1 MYSNKTVK
9 AVKNSYVIELENA
22 EKTISLSVYPPTIK
36 AVKKMQKLNTES
48 DDVIDEMVD
57 IISSIISNNKEH
69 ITLTAED
76 LEELLDFEDVTN
88 LFSDISRW
96 IADIKKK

>member
-22 EKTISLSVYPPTIK
+22 EKTISLSVYPPPIK

-88 LFSDISRW
+88 IFFDISRW

>member
-1 MYSNKTVK
+1 MYNNKTIK
-9 AVKNSYVIELENA
+9 AVKNSYNIDIDNA

-48 DDVIDEMVD
+48 DEVLDEMLD
-57 IISSIISNNKEH
+57 IISKIISNNKEH
-69 ITLTAED
+69 ITLTAEE

-88 LFSDISRW
+88 IFSDISKW